1 MNGQD
6 IENYFYNNPPFE
18 ITDKAKYLEFL
29 QFQSTMTMMELSE
42 NDPVLT
48 ESIIAPIPPEGDAEK
63 VLFDLKSIHENFMS
77 LVLLYESSILPDIF
91 QNPALIRMTGNTG
104 FGYIG
109 ASAITAAMRSSSV
122 LNLMAVNDYLPII
135 EEWFATTREY
145 MVFDNSF
152 VKLLHSTEYYVLFK
166 RYKTINELNMSEMRT
181 FKNLFSINLML
192 DIYQSDIFASEG
204 GIRSVSLSG
213 LSVSF
218 NVPEATSKVKDLR
231 LQKTQLLNS
240 IALDYSEGCVGLI

>member
-1 MNGQD
+1 MHGQD
-6 IENYFYNNPPFE
+6 IENYFYTNPPFE

-29 QFQSTMTMMELSE
+29 QFQSSITMMELSE
-42 NDPVLT
+42 NDPVFT
-48 ESIIAPIPPEGDAEK
+48 ESTIAPILPEGDADT

-77 LVLLYESSILPDIF
+77 LVLLYESSVLPDIF
-91 QNPALIRMTGNTG
+91 QNPVLVRMAGNTG
-104 FGYIG
+104 FGYVG
-109 ASAITAAMRSSSV
+109 SNAVTAAMRSNSV
-122 LNLMAVNDYLPII
+122 INLIAVNDYLPII

-152 VKLLHSTEYYVLFK
+152 VKLLYSTEYYVLFK
-166 RYKTINELNMSEMRT
+166 RYKTINELNMSEIRV

-204 GIRSVSLSG
+204 GIKSVSLSG

-231 LQKTQLLNS
+231 LQKTQLLS
-240 IALDYSEGCVGLI
+240 SMALDYSEGCIGLI